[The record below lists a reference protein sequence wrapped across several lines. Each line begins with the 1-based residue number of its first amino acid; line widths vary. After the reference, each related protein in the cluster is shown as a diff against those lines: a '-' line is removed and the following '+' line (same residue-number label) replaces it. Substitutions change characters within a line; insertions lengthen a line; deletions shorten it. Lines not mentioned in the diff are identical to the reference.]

1 MSKKKTI
8 TDNEG
13 FLTKSE
19 IEEFKKIA
27 FEDYGVKLTDEQ
39 ALEQGIAIVS
49 FFEYIF
55 KERLKNNKQ

>member
-1 MSKKKTI
+1 MSKKKAI

-27 FEDYGVKLTDEQ
+27 LEDYGVKLTDEQ

-49 FFEYIF
+49 FFEYLI
-55 KERLKNNKQ
+55 KKRIKK

>member
-1 MSKKKTI
+1 MSKKKAI

-13 FLTKSE
+13 FLAKSE

-27 FEDYGVKLTDEQ
+27 FEDYGVKLTDKQ

-49 FFEYIF
+49 FFKGYIF
-55 KERLKNNKQ
+55 ERLKKNKP